1 MILRDLTWNLPKCE
15 VWTISSVGQSNRLI
29 IGRSWVRVPDG
40 PRMAIWHF
48 PGKWKL
54 HQDRPDEVRW
64 LSAPMQ
70 NRNGMSSA

>member
-1 MILRDLTWNLPKCE
+1 
-15 VWTISSVGQSNRLI
+15 
-29 IGRSWVRVPDG
+29 
-40 PRMAIWHF
+40 MAIWHF